1 MLRYVWRDLLHNPR
15 RSLASLV
22 GVALGVGLFSGVLF
36 FMDGSGATMTKR
48 AIAPL
53 SLDIQR
59 VVTSPPGGGLRLTQE
74 ISAPS
79 PLGPGEGGTI
89 TLTLTN
95 AGVATANEVV
105 VNDTLSAQL
114 TYVPDST
121 SLDGE
126 RIPDVS
132 GESPL
137 SHGVA
142 GFGLN
147 IGAVEPGAT
156 MSITYAVEGVQTVDD
171 VGKLPLRGVVSSREQ
186 PEPTPANLPPV
197 LTLEELQRKVAM
209 IPGVAS
215 ADGLGFVDLPSGS
228 LTAGASRIRG
238 PVRVFAFD
246 ERYQVR
252 YPSIRLVSGGF
263 EPASAL
269 LSAEAARALGVEAG
283 ATVELHIPGRRT
295 PLTVPV
301 SGVVD
306 LASAQ
311 PLFSSRKSS
320 KFEEFLYVR
329 DSVVVTPETF
339 RDTIIPAF
347 DEARATVGSDIKS
360 FPVQELDVSVDRAR
374 LHADPGR
381 ALEQTERISRAVAR
395 IAPGQDYVIDNIS
408 NTLTVARAD
417 AAVGKRM
424 FLFLGL
430 PGILMA
436 AFLAAYAGS
445 ILSSAQRREHANLR
459 VRGAHRGHLR
469 RIAIYKAL
477 AFAGAGSI
485 LGIAL
490 GLASA
495 VVILGWTTSFEAAP
509 EDLAV
514 SALIAAGAGAVITT
528 LALYL
533 PARRSVNREV
543 TQERREM
550 HVAAIPLWRRLR
562 LDLALLATAVVA
574 EVAAVRTGAL
584 DPPSGSVYSGVA
596 VTLPSR
602 LLVAPMFAWG
612 GGILLSVRSLLAIA
626 SLLPRP
632 SSERFGP
639 VVGGILSRSL
649 RRRSSALATGTI
661 GLGLVVA
668 FGMSLAIFTATYE
681 AAKAADSRFVVGS
694 DLRITPSVLSDDPL
708 LARDAS
714 DLTVP
719 GVSAVSPVVFRL
731 ENSVLIGPFN
741 QRRKNLAAIDPT
753 SFARVAPLPDSLFDG
768 SSAADTL
775 SALGADPRG
784 LLVDTETADD
794 LSVEQGDT
802 VTIILALATRRE
814 TQERFHVVG
823 LFDRFPGFPEGAN
836 LVVNRRRYE
845 QATELRRV
853 DFFLADVIDVSDAG
867 LARAI
872 ASLRSG
878 PGENVPFRIDST
890 ETTLDKDRSS
900 LTAVNVNGLVG
911 LDTLHMVLMSAAA
924 IAMFIFG
931 LMLQRRREYVTLRAQ
946 GVRMSELHALVLAEA
961 ALVAVCGLAAG
972 LLVGWGMALLLV
984 RILRALF
991 ILDPTLH
998 LPIGRIAMLSALVL
1012 AATVISGLG
1021 ATEILRRLKPTE
1033 ILREE

>member
-15 RSLASLV
+15 RTLASLV
-22 GVALGVGLFSGVLF
+22 GVTLGVGLFSGVLF

-53 SLDIQR
+53 PLDIQR
-59 VVTSPPGGGLRLTQE
+59 VLTSPPGGGFRLTEE

-79 PLGPGEGGTI
+79 PLLPGETGTI
-89 TLTLTN
+89 TLSLTN

-105 VNDTLSAQL
+105 VGDVPPPQL
-114 TYVPDST
+114 TYVPGST
-121 SLDGE
+121 SIDGE
-126 RIPDVS
+126 RIPDV
-132 GESPL
+132 GAESPL

-147 IGAVEPGAT
+147 VGTIEPGAT
-156 MSITYAVEGVQTVDD
+156 VSITYAVEDVQAVDD
-171 VGKLPLRGVVSSREQ
+171 VGTLRPRGVVSSREH

-197 LTLEELQRKVAM
+197 LTLEDLRRKVAM

-228 LTAGASRIRG
+228 VAAGISRIHG

-246 ERYQVR
+246 ESYQAR
-252 YPSIRLVSGGF
+252 YPSIRLVRGGF

-269 LSAEAARALGVEAG
+269 LSAEAARALAVDVDVGD
-283 ATVELHIPGRRT
+283 TVELRIPGRRT
-295 PLTVPV
+295 PLAVPV

-311 PLFSSRKSS
+311 PLFSSRKSA

-329 DSVVVTPETF
+329 DSIVVTPETF

-347 DEARATVGSDIKS
+347 DQARASVGSDIKS
-360 FPVQELDVSVDRAR
+360 FPVLELDVSVDRAR

-381 ALEQTERISRAVAR
+381 ALEQTERISGAVAR

-436 AFLAAYAGS
+436 AFLTAYAGS
-445 ILSSAQRREHANLR
+445 ILSTAQRRELANLR

-477 AFAGAGSI
+477 AFASAGSI

-490 GLASA
+490 GLGSA

-509 EDLAV
+509 EDLIV

-533 PARRSVNREV
+533 PARRSVDREV

-550 HVAAIPLWRRLR
+550 HVAEIPLWRRVR
-562 LDLALLATAVVA
+562 LDVALLAVAAVA

-584 DPPSGSVYSGVA
+584 DPPSGSVYSGLA
-596 VTLPSR
+596 ITLPSR
-602 LLVAPMFAWG
+602 LLVAPLFAWG
-612 GGILLSVRSLLAIA
+612 GGLLLSVRSLLAVA
-626 SLLPRP
+626 SHLPTP
-632 SSERFGP
+632 SSRFGP
-639 VVGGILSRSL
+639 VVRGILSRSL

-668 FGMSLAIFTATYE
+668 FGMSLAIFATTYE
-681 AAKAADSRFVVGS
+681 AAKEADSRFVVGS

-714 DLTVP
+714 RLTVP

-731 ENSVLIGPFN
+731 ENSVLIGPSN
-741 QRRKNLAAIDPT
+741 QRRKNLAAIDPG
-753 SFARVAPLPDSLFDG
+753 SFARVAPLPDSLFVG
-768 SSAADTL
+768 SSARDML

-794 LSVEQGDT
+794 LSVDTGDT
-802 VTIILALATRRE
+802 VTVILALATRRE
-814 TQERFHVVG
+814 TQERFRVVG

-836 LVVNRRRYE
+836 LVVNRSRYE
-845 QATELRRV
+845 QATGLRRI
-853 DFFLADVIDVSDAG
+853 DFFLADVTDRSDAG

-872 ASLRSG
+872 AALRSG
-878 PGENVPFRIDST
+878 PGENIPFQIDST
-890 ETTLDKDRSS
+890 ATTLDKDQSS
-900 LTAVNVNGLVG
+900 LTAVNVNGLIG
-911 LDTLHMVLMSAAA
+911 LDTLYMVLMSAAA

-931 LMLQRRREYVTLRAQ
+931 LMLQRRREYVGLRAQ
-946 GVRMSELHALVLAEA
+946 GLRMSELHALVLAEA

-972 LLVGWGMALLLV
+972 LLVGSGIALLLV
-984 RILRALF
+984 HILRALF
-991 ILDPTLH
+991 ILDPELH
-998 LPIGRIAMLSALVL
+998 MPIGRIAMLSVLVL
-1012 AATVISGLG
+1012 TATVLSGLG
-1021 ATEILRRLKPTE
+1021 ATEILR
-1033 ILREE
+1033 EE